1 MAFGVAAETFVSLL
15 RLGLALCTA
24 KARVHLGEVLWM
36 RGREEEAKK
45 LWRIA
50 NGKDPKNE
58 SLKGTLL
65 RLQIKL

>member
-1 MAFGVAAETFVSLL
+1 LRRAYAIKPDAEVA
-15 RLGLALCTA
+15 
-24 KARVHLGEVLWM
+24 VHLGEVLWM

-58 SLKGTLL
+58 SLKGTLQ